1 MISYIHI
8 QSYDQLYT
16 YTTFY
21 VDWNFKS
28 QSTVALHIKWIFVHG
43 KPPFM
48 GIIYVIHKEGKI
60 VWFEVLIAMY
70 QDTVSL
76 NVMLYCYRLY
86 DS

>member
-1 MISYIHI
+1 
-8 QSYDQLYT
+8 
-16 YTTFY
+16 
-21 VDWNFKS
+21 
-28 QSTVALHIKWIFVHG
+28 
-43 KPPFM
+43 M